1 MTTDGATRSAS
12 TLHPSPSSTSA
23 QSMNSTSS
31 QTPLNR
37 QADDGGESSS
47 RRAIPE
53 ENTTYFLLDINDG
66 DNNNNNIVK
75 DNNDVDCDDATA
87 NDAEQLQQ
95 QQRRRRGR
103 SGSNSRRS
111 VTRSTS
117 CSSSS
122 SSSSSGSSVSAQV
135 VIDHG
140 NSLPRRLDKRIA
152 RRLVRSDNE
161 ESESDYAYS
170 YTPRPE
176 AGGAEENV
184 THPCSQ
190 GEDAEGAT
198 QPVSPTDREDDGIH
212 HHHHRQHHHHH
223 HHQRKLDNS
232 THEGKPPQGMTV
244 YTEEDDE
251 LMEEVPSWGDHE
263 RIRRHE
269 EDEEEGLQENSPY
282 DGGDEGRAQRHH
294 HQRKPKKR
302 INRLRQEDLH
312 SHSWSRRESQQNV
325 RRSGLTSEEALQKL
339 LFVANQILEEKRT
352 QIAKKIS
359 VMDWLLRPWTL
370 LGLLTGFALLV
381 FYIAGYFVSDPYQFR
396 LTGALVESLL
406 VLAMVGWNGFLYQ
419 REQKMTLYEM
429 INRATTIIEA
439 LDRSG
444 MNMVQDTRIPFIPNM
459 SVARVVRDGVVRIFP
474 VNLLVEGDVVEML
487 YGDVAPGRM
496 KYIHKPGGSVND
508 SDSQQQQQHAEIS
521 SKEEGYPLQTR
532 EYYLAKDQ
540 IFKSSFFGIPPPM
553 GLMDEYLRARG
564 RHQFL
569 LLETPLEKNM
579 RTALVQKR
587 PDTVLTEEA
596 RKLERVF
603 YHYIVWIVIGI
614 EFVINLLRFGL
625 RDKLVNG
632 FATDQLLELMTV
644 IPFYSILPLLPFCLP
659 SLWLVARSFGNA
671 QLLILFE
678 ALQISKTEYE
688 DDDEDDE
695 FDTEAPPP
703 TKDVELS
710 PNVVWDRFCS
720 LLIKRDRLSLTRSIN
735 LLESLGSTTV
745 ICCLDREGTI
755 ANPFPTV
762 EQLMFPDKEDIRYL
776 DVTEDSDEEY
786 GLKFEDQ
793 DWEQYLASLKPV
805 GLNFMLNTNCGV
817 LQGRKRSEYHRR
829 RSKLHVYGRTSPA
842 RQTCLCRLGK
852 CIGFKEEALDSFAL
866 RAEIYT
872 FAPYHEMLSAARYE
886 YSQYYQFEVPNAL
899 STVFEEKTS
908 GSYQLLTDGHPSL
921 VLDKCSD
928 YWDGNGLQTM
938 CHTMEKKVS
947 DFFQNAMVH
956 DMQCIAYAYR
966 PINTT
971 HGHRIPFLNPIV
983 EDAEEPGCAFVVL
996 PFKPPSS
1003 DSSSTASSSSSSSSS
1018 QNSVNETAPQTGS
1031 PSLSFTGIPLSIESG
1046 AEAEPSSLP
1055 KKHRRRSSKTTAE
1068 SSGSESTSDYSFE
1081 EDEPVDEQEE
1091 EMFYKEVVKGQI
1103 FLGMTA
1109 MCHQPKQNVV
1119 DFIEDLGLAGI
1130 RFVNFSPTA
1139 ERESKAFAERLGLE
1153 TDWNS
1158 CILLSSP
1165 DDENCGNGYL
1175 QSHDI
1180 KAQLPRGIDQI
1191 RHHLE
1196 DVDDIPLHVSLFAEC
1211 TPRAIKEMIR
1221 IFQEYGEVVCCIG
1234 NALNAKNTESFA
1246 LADMSIA
1253 MEPMHTRAQT
1263 KGRLS
1268 LSGRQPPLAVG
1279 ASLVSLPC
1287 GLFMQYETSL
1297 YAVTQMIR
1305 DARRLMSCIR
1315 MGFAFYVGTCMSL
1328 TLMQILCSCM
1338 LLPSPITGYQILWIM
1353 WIILP
1358 ILSLSMLF
1366 TPHDDNIMLLMPG
1379 KNIEHLTGLVRF
1391 MVYFLL
1397 RFLPLIIICIIIY
1410 TMTLIYSL
1418 GIPASQAFGGLG
1430 SSDRGGWLHWTREE
1444 QWAVLYAQNLMLISF
1459 VWCLAWMS
1467 PSFLHRTF
1475 SLYHSIPFKNK
1486 VWVGAFFIVIAL
1498 QFVFCAVSLVH
1509 GPFQL
1514 ASIPWYVYF
1523 LGLIWPVI
1531 AVPVQELVKMHDDKE
1546 FTRFQ
1551 KRSKL
1556 EFSTKL
1562 GMHSP
1567 L

>member
-1 MTTDGATRSAS
+1 MADGPGRSAS
-12 TLHPSPSSTSA
+12 DIRPSPSTISA
-23 QSMNSTSS
+23 QSLNSSSS
-31 QTPLNR
+31 QTPLNKK
-37 QADDGGESSS
+37 ADGETSKHD
-47 RRAIPE
+47 E
-53 ENTTYFLLDINDG
+53 HTTYFLLDIKD
-66 DNNNNNIVK
+66 
-75 DNNDVDCDDATA
+75 DNNDRATS
-87 NDAEQLQQ
+87 ERPISQC
-95 QQRRRRGR
+95 
-103 SGSNSRRS
+103 STNSI
-111 VTRSTS
+111 
-117 CSSSS
+117 S

-140 NSLPRRLDKRIA
+140 NSLPRRLDKQIA
-152 RRLVRSDNE
+152 RRLVRSDND

-170 YTPRPE
+170 YTPRQE
-176 AGGAEENV
+176 DEG
-184 THPCSQ
+184 THPCSPI
-190 GEDAEGAT
+190 EGAGEAA
-198 QPVSPTDREDDGIH
+198 DRKEV
-212 HHHHRQHHHHH
+212 
-223 HHQRKLDNS
+223 K
-232 THEGKPPQGMTV
+232 EKKGKKVMTV
-244 YTEEDDE
+244 YTEEDDD
-251 LMEEVPSWGDHE
+251 LMEEVPSWDHE
-263 RIRRHE
+263 RIRTSDAAH
-269 EDEEEGLQENSPY
+269 ENSPY
-282 DGGDEGRAQRHH
+282 DGEDEGRPHR
-294 HQRKPKKR
+294 HQRRPKKK
-302 INRLRQEDLH
+302 INRWRQEDLH

-325 RRSGLTSEEALQKL
+325 RRSGLTSEEAVQKL
-339 LFVANQILEEKRT
+339 VLVANQILDDKRA

-359 VMDWLLRPWTL
+359 VTDWMSRPWTL
-370 LGLLTGFALLV
+370 LGFLTGIALLV
-381 FYIAGYFVSDPYQFR
+381 FYIAGYFISDPYQFR
-396 LTGALVESLL
+396 LTGALVEALL
-406 VLAMVGWNGFLYQ
+406 VLAMVGWNGYLYH

-429 INRATTIIEA
+429 TNRATTIIEA
-439 LDRSG
+439 LEQSG
-444 MNMVQDTRIPFIPNM
+444 MNMVQDTRIPFIPSI

-487 YGDVAPGRM
+487 YGDVASGRM
-496 KYIHKPGGSVND
+496 KYIHKPGSSGTESIN
-508 SDSQQQQQHAEIS
+508 QQAEVS
-521 SKEEGYPLQTR
+521 SKEEGHPLQTR

-540 IFKSSFFGIPPPM
+540 VFKPSFFGIPPPA

-564 RHQFL
+564 RHQFI

-579 RTALVQKR
+579 RTALTQKR
-587 PDTVLTEEA
+587 PDTVLTSEA
-596 RKLERVF
+596 RKLEKVF
-603 YHYIVWIVIGI
+603 YHYIVWIVIAI
-614 EFVINLLRFGL
+614 EILINLLRFGL

-632 FATDQLLELMTV
+632 VSTDQLVELLSAS
-644 IPFYSILPLLPFCLP
+644 PFYAILPLLPFCLP
-659 SLWLVARSFGNA
+659 SLWLIARSFGNA

-688 DDDEDDE
+688 DDEEVDE

-710 PNVVWDRFCS
+710 PNVVWDRFLS
-720 LLIKRDRLSLTRSIN
+720 LLIKWDRLSLTRSTN

-745 ICCLDREGTI
+745 ICSLDREGTI

-776 DVTEDSDEEY
+776 DVAEDSDEEL
-786 GLKFEDQ
+786 GLKFEDN
-793 DWEQYLASLKPV
+793 DWEQYLSCLKPV

-852 CIGFKEEALDSFAL
+852 CIGFKEEALNSFAL
-866 RAEIYT
+866 RAEVYT
-872 FAPYHEMLSAARYE
+872 FAPYHEMLSAARYK
-886 YSQYYQFEVPNAL
+886 YSQFYQFEVPNAL
-899 STVFEEKTS
+899 STVFEETTS
-908 GSYQLLTDGHPSL
+908 GSYQLLTDGHPAL

-938 CHTMEKKVS
+938 CDTMEKKIS

-966 PINTT
+966 PINTA
-971 HGHRIPFLNPIV
+971 HGRRIPFLNPAN
-983 EDAEEPGCAFVVL
+983 DDSEEPGCAFVVL

-1003 DSSSTASSSSSSSSS
+1003 DSSSSGSSETDSDSQSFTGASLTIQDEKVRRKVSRSTLRSSSS
-1018 QNSVNETAPQTGS
+1018 
-1031 PSLSFTGIPLSIESG
+1031 
-1046 AEAEPSSLP
+1046 
-1055 KKHRRRSSKTTAE
+1055 
-1068 SSGSESTSDYSFE
+1068 SDYSFE

-1191 RHHLE
+1191 RKHLE

-1221 IFQEYGEVVCCIG
+1221 IFQEYGEVVCCVG

-1253 MEPMHTRAQT
+1253 MEPMHTRAQS

-1268 LSGRQPPLAVG
+1268 LSGRQPPLAAG

-1315 MGFAFYVGTCMSL
+1315 MGFVFYVGTCMSL

-1338 LLPSPITGYQILWIM
+1338 LLPSPLTGYQILWII

-1358 ILSLSMLF
+1358 ILALSMLF

-1379 KNIEHLTGLVRF
+1379 KNIEHLTGLTRF

-1397 RFLPLIIICIIIY
+1397 RFLPLIVICIIIY
-1410 TMTLIYSL
+1410 CTTLINSL

-1430 SSDRGGWLHWTREE
+1430 SNGWLHWTREE
-1444 QWAVLYAQNLMLISF
+1444 QWAVLYAQNYMLIAF

-1486 VWVGAFFIVIAL
+1486 VWIGAFFGVIIL
-1498 QFVFCAVSLVH
+1498 QFCFCAVSLAN

-1514 ASIPWYVYF
+1514 GSIPWYVYF
-1523 LGLIWPVI
+1523 LGFIWPVI
-1531 AVPVQELVKMHDDKE
+1531 AVPAQELVKMHDDKE